1 MTKAPITT
9 RETAKAKDETDKAIE
24 RLRGERDAYKKAKE
38 VVALEEIAR
47 VRSRVTSDYNSARK
61 DQDSFDAG
69 YQWAHSASYTDLKNV
84 AGQLWIMTE
93 RRPGFGTVKQTSAD
107 HDVREFQAGAKAFFE
122 KLPKD

>member
-1 MTKAPITT
+1 MAKTT
-9 RETAKAKDETDKAIE
+9 DETEKAIE
-24 RLRGERDAYKKAKE
+24 RLRGERDTYNKAKE
-38 VVALEEIAR
+38 VAALEEIAR

-93 RRPGFGTVKQTSAD
+93 RLRPGFGTVKQTSAD
-107 HDVREFQAGAKAFFE
+107 HDVREFQAGANMFF
-122 KLPKD
+122 KQLPKD